1 MKEEIETMTSQG
13 QMRVPSLIR
22 KTLVVAAAG
31 LGLIGAF
38 IAEPAGARDSDGSGP
53 EARGRFVAG
62 ISDLPLMEGLTAR
75 PEAGFVFDKPD
86 GRIIEAVAAGRVSAP
101 GVADFYR
108 QVLSQLGWRRDAGA
122 GGRAADGAPSADGPG
137 YREHLYFVR
146 EGERLEV
153 SIADREG
160 RVTVRFSL
168 VPRL

>member
-1 MKEEIETMTSQG
+1 MISQG
-13 QMRVPSLIR
+13 HMRIPSLIR
-22 KTLVVAAAG
+22 GTLAIAATG
-31 LGLIGAF
+31 LALIGAVMT
-38 IAEPAGARDSDGSGP
+38 APAGAQDKETTGP
-53 EARGRFVAG
+53 GAQGRFVAG
-62 ISDLPLMEGLTAR
+62 ISDLPLMEGLDAR

-86 GRIIEAVAAGRVSAP
+86 GRIIEAVAVGEVSAP

-122 GGRAADGAPSADGPG
+122 GGRAGNGAASADGSG

-168 VPRL
+168 VPRR

>member
-1 MKEEIETMTSQG
+1 MISQG
-13 QMRVPSLIR
+13 HMRIPSLIR
-22 KTLVVAAAG
+22 GNLLVAATG
-31 LGLIGAF
+31 LGLIGAVM
-38 IAEPAGARDSDGSGP
+38 IAPAGAQDSGTSGP
-53 EARGRFVAG
+53 EAPDRFVAG
-62 ISDLPLMEGLTAR
+62 ISDLPLMEGLSAR

-86 GRIIEAVAAGRVSAP
+86 GRIIEAVAVGKVSAP

-122 GGRAADGAPSADGPG
+122 GGQAEDGTSSADGPG

-146 EGERLEV
+146 EGERLRV

-168 VPRL
+168 VPRR